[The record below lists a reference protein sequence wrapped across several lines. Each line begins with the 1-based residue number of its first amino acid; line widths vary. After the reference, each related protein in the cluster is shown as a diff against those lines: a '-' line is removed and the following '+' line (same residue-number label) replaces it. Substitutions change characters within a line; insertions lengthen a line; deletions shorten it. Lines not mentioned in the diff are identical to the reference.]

1 MAAQKKHVGCN
12 LDIEL
17 IEQLQHRAQQTGCT
31 RADVVRDVL
40 EQWIKTPNATQSTT
54 EHPSQA
60 PASDLALNT
69 DALLAQIT
77 TALQTQLDT
86 FAAQLPPVPAT
97 DSHAI
102 LSELEYLGDR
112 IANLEALF
120 QTMIHPDPEPS
131 PPLTPTAPRSIAAT
145 ILDFP
150 PPPPPDLPPEPSQ
163 PQESSGLTLA
173 ELYEQTFLN
182 PDLIRPMA
190 DYLEITEAEF
200 IEMRTGWRYDYISQR
215 WYL

>member
-1 MAAQKKHVGCN
+1 MTARKRKISCDV
-12 LDIEL
+12 DIEL
-17 IEQLQHRAQQTGCT
+17 AEQFQDYVQQTG
-31 RADVVRDVL
+31 RSNAAILREMI
-40 EQWIKTPNATQSTT
+40 EQHMTTPAS
-54 EHPSQA
+54 EHEAVP

-145 ILDFP
+145 VLDFP
-150 PPPPPDLPPEPSQ
+150 PPPPPDMPPEPSQ
-163 PQESSGLTLA
+163 PQESGGLTLA

-215 WYL
+215 WYV